1 MADLV
6 ERLIKAVVEALPTD
20 PASAEPET
28 LLSWRVE
35 HVSKEARA
43 GDVNLP
49 PWYTVPEFGPAQIVA
64 AKTVAAVLRVLVA
77 DTRSGLSPV
86 RRAEYEALVL
96 ELEHRQLLMEETHD
110 G

>member
-20 PASAEPET
+20 PAEAEPET

-35 HVSKEARA
+35 HVSDEARV

-49 PWYTVPEFGPAQIVA
+49 PWYTIPEFGPAQIVA
-64 AKTVAAVLRVLVA
+64 AKAVAAVLKVLVA

-86 RRAEYEALVL
+86 RRGEYASLVL
-96 ELEHRQLLMEETHD
+96 ELEHRQLLMEEAHD
-110 G
+110 A